1 MEENDVDYV
10 ESLIYEM
17 LIVLY
22 ISKCPAKRPGFEN
35 GNVNLESCLSIVALC
50 TDIDVH
56 ESSWLG
62 QTNAT
67 AIQS

>member
-17 LIVLY
+17 RIVLY

-35 GNVNLESCLSIVALC
+35 GNVNPA
-50 TDIDVH
+50 
-56 ESSWLG
+56 
-62 QTNAT
+62 
-67 AIQS
+67 